1 MFRSCRPAVTPLRAI
16 VGALLMATMIV
27 GPARADSFTTDQK
40 AEIGELVRAY
50 MIANPDILRDMSAE
64 LERKDK
70 AEEASKRETAMR
82 GKADTLFE
90 SPYGEVIGNPQGKA
104 TLVEFFD
111 YNCGYCKRALDD
123 MAKLLKTEPELRIV
137 LKDFPVLGPGSVE
150 AAQVAG
156 AVRAQLKGDKFWA
169 FHYKLLSTHGQ
180 VGKTQALAA
189 AKESGVD
196 MDQLTK
202 DLAKPEA
209 RAGIEQNMQ
218 LADALALT
226 GTPTFVVGTE
236 VVVGAVGYDQL
247 KDRVDNLLKCG
258 KASCS

>member
-1 MFRSCRPAVTPLRAI
+1 MFRSRPAFKPLRMIA
-16 VGALLMATMIV
+16 GAMVLAAAAS
-27 GPARADSFTTDQK
+27 GPVRADTFTSDQK
-40 AEIGELVRAY
+40 AEIGALVHAY
-50 MIANPDILRDMSAE
+50 LLANPEILRDMSAE
-64 LERKDK
+64 LDRKDK
-70 AEEASKRETAMR
+70 AEEAAKRDTVLKS
-82 GKADTLFE
+82 KADALFQ

-123 MAKLLKTEPELRIV
+123 MAKLMKTEPELKIV

-156 AVRAQLKGDKFWA
+156 AVRNQLKGDKFWA

-180 VGKTQALAA
+180 VGKAQALAV
-189 AKESGVD
+189 AKDSGVD

-202 DLAKPEA
+202 DLGKPEV

-218 LADALALT
+218 LADSLALT
-226 GTPTFVVGTE
+226 GTPTYVVGSE

-247 KDRVDNLLKCG
+247 KNKVDNLLKCG
-258 KASCS
+258 KATCS